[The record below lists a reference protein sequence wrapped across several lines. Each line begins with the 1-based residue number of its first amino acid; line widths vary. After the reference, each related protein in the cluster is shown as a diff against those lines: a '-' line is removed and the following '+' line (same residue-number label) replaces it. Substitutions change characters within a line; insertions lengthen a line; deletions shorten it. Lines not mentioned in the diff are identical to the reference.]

1 MDAAVDPVGDTA
13 MFTITVSADGSTA
26 STPPV
31 SEITPVKPVDTPA
44 PSVSD
49 TDGFVFADYKPTES
63 LRADDNFLIINWLAE
78 DHFKVDPSDPSVD
91 PPTRTWNG
99 LLTNTRGP
107 GRWSVAALLSKQQQG
122 YCAGSVDRT
131 GARHRGDVPAS
142 GRLPGLWVSRIAAN
156 NSASRQPRKPTLV
169 MANSTEP
176 AKLWPQREASGAA
189 LPASVAVGALPA
201 GFGPIRVCC

>member
-1 MDAAVDPVGDTA
+1 MPIVAVNGGGNTPQGVNDGDVDGRDFLVWQRQYGTSETGGLQDGTSNTFLFGDVDAAVDPVGDTA
-13 MFTITVSADGSTA
+13 MFTITVSTDGSTA

-91 PPTRTWNG
+91 PANPNVEWPIGPIPEVQDDG
-99 LLTNTRGP
+99 LL
-107 GRWSVAALLSKQQQG
+107 
-122 YCAGSVDRT
+122 
-131 GARHRGDVPAS
+131 
-142 GRLPGLWVSRIAAN
+142 LPY
-156 NSASRQPRKPTLV
+156 
-169 MANSTEP
+169 
-176 AKLWPQREASGAA
+176 
-189 LPASVAVGALPA
+189 
-201 GFGPIRVCC
+201 